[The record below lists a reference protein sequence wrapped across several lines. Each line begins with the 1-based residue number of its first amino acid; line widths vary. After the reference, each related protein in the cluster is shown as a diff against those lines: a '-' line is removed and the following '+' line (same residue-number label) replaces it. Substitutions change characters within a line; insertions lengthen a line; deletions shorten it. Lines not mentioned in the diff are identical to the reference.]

1 MKDIYVIDVIEKYGG
16 RLVCGDNNATC
27 DNFKIDTREIKEND
41 TFVGIK
47 GENFDGNAMYEKAF
61 ENGASTCILQG
72 IEIDDNCIEKYKNK
86 NIIIVKDTIKALG
99 LLAKYK
105 REMFNIPVV
114 GVTGSVGKTSTKDII
129 ASVISKKYNTLKTE
143 GNFNSDIG
151 LPLTILRLKEE
162 HEAAVIEMGMNHK
175 GEIDYLSNIAEP
187 TVSVITNVGTSHIGN
202 LGSRENI
209 LKAKLEI
216 LNGMK
221 ENGVLVYN
229 NDNDMLNNNKDL
241 FKKYKSIGF
250 GIDNH
255 SDVMALN
262 INIGTNSSSF
272 DVSFNNNK
280 YNINVPVSGKH
291 FVYNALC
298 AICVG
303 REVGIDINDIITG
316 INEFSLT
323 KNRMEVDNFK
333 DNITIINDA
342 YNASYDSMKAAL
354 EFLGSFK
361 DKYKI
366 AVLGDMLEL
375 GEFSNELHLKVGKSV
390 YENNIDLLVTVGD
403 YSKKIAEGARILG
416 MPEENVKSV
425 DNNSDAIK
433 FLEKVIIG
441 NSAILLKAS
450 NSMKFSEIYNE
461 ISKKLK

>member
-1 MKDIYVIDVIEKYGG
+1 
-16 RLVCGDNNATC
+16 
-27 DNFKIDTREIKEND
+27 
-41 TFVGIK
+41 
-47 GENFDGNAMYEKAF
+47 MYEKAF

-229 NDNDMLNNNKDL
+229 NDNDMLNNNKAL

-333 DNITIINDA
+333 DNITIINDT

-441 NSAILLKAS
+441 DSAILLKAS
-450 NSMKFSEIYNE
+450 NSMKFNEIYNE

>member
-1 MKDIYVIDVIEKYGG
+1 
-16 RLVCGDNNATC
+16 
-27 DNFKIDTREIKEND
+27 
-41 TFVGIK
+41 
-47 GENFDGNAMYEKAF
+47 MYEKAF
-61 ENGASTCILQG
+61 ENGAGTCILQG

-255 SDVMALN
+255 SDVMAVN

-303 REVGIDINDIITG
+303 REVGIDIKDIIAG

-441 NSAILLKAS
+441 DSAILLKAS

>member
-1 MKDIYVIDVIEKYGG
+1 
-16 RLVCGDNNATC
+16 
-27 DNFKIDTREIKEND
+27 
-41 TFVGIK
+41 
-47 GENFDGNAMYEKAF
+47 MYEKAF

-229 NDNDMLNNNKDL
+229 NDNDMLNNNKAL

-441 NSAILLKAS
+441 DSAILLKAS

>member
-1 MKDIYVIDVIEKYGG
+1 
-16 RLVCGDNNATC
+16 
-27 DNFKIDTREIKEND
+27 
-41 TFVGIK
+41 
-47 GENFDGNAMYEKAF
+47 MYEKAF
-61 ENGASTCILQG
+61 ENGASTCILQE

-143 GNFNSDIG
+143 GNFNSNIG

-209 LKAKLEI
+209 LRAKLEI

-229 NDNDMLNNNKDL
+229 NDNDMLNNNKVL
-241 FKKYKSIGF
+241 FKKCKSIGF

-272 DVSFNNNK
+272 DVSL
-280 YNINVPVSGKH
+280 I
-291 FVYNALC
+291 
-298 AICVG
+298 
-303 REVGIDINDIITG
+303 
-316 INEFSLT
+316 
-323 KNRMEVDNFK
+323 
-333 DNITIINDA
+333 IINIILMCL
-342 YNASYDSMKAAL
+342 YQENTLYITP
-354 EFLGSFK
+354 FVQF
-361 DKYKI
+361 
-366 AVLGDMLEL
+366 VLVEKLEL
-375 GEFSNELHLKVGKSV
+375 
-390 YENNIDLLVTVGD
+390 I
-403 YSKKIAEGARILG
+403 
-416 MPEENVKSV
+416 
-425 DNNSDAIK
+425 
-433 FLEKVIIG
+433 
-441 NSAILLKAS
+441 
-450 NSMKFSEIYNE
+450 
-461 ISKKLK
+461 

>member
-1 MKDIYVIDVIEKYGG
+1 
-16 RLVCGDNNATC
+16 
-27 DNFKIDTREIKEND
+27 
-41 TFVGIK
+41 
-47 GENFDGNAMYEKAF
+47 
-61 ENGASTCILQG
+61 
-72 IEIDDNCIEKYKNK
+72 
-86 NIIIVKDTIKALG
+86 
-99 LLAKYK
+99 
-105 REMFNIPVV
+105 
-114 GVTGSVGKTSTKDII
+114 
-129 ASVISKKYNTLKTE
+129 
-143 GNFNSDIG
+143 
-151 LPLTILRLKEE
+151 
-162 HEAAVIEMGMNHK
+162 
-175 GEIDYLSNIAEP
+175 
-187 TVSVITNVGTSHIGN
+187 
-202 LGSRENI
+202 
-209 LKAKLEI
+209 
-216 LNGMK
+216 
-221 ENGVLVYN
+221 
-229 NDNDMLNNNKDL
+229 MLNNNKDL

-333 DNITIINDA
+333 DNITIINDT

-433 FLEKVIIG
+433 FLEKVIIED
-441 NSAILLKAS
+441 SAILLKAS

>member
-1 MKDIYVIDVIEKYGG
+1 MKDIYVIDVIEKCGG
-16 RLVCGDNNATC
+16 RLVSGDNNATC

>member
-1 MKDIYVIDVIEKYGG
+1 MKDIYVIDVIEKCGG
-16 RLVCGDNNATC
+16 RLVCGDNNAIC

-47 GENFDGNAMYEKAF
+47 GENFDGNAMYEEAF
-61 ENGASTCILQG
+61 ENGASTCILQE
-72 IEIDDNCIEKYKNK
+72 IDIDDNCIEKYKNK

-175 GEIDYLSNIAEP
+175 GEIDYLSNIAKP

-250 GIDNH
+250 GIDNP

-303 REVGIDINDIITG
+303 REVGIDINDIIAG

-342 YNASYDSMKAAL
+342 YNASYDSMEAAL
-354 EFLGSFK
+354 EFLGNFK

-403 YSKKIAEGARILG
+403 YSKKIAEGACILG

-425 DNNSDAIK
+425 DNNGDAIK
-433 FLEKVIIG
+433 FLEKVITVD
-441 NSAILLKAS
+441 SAILLKAS

>member
-1 MKDIYVIDVIEKYGG
+1 MKDIYVIDVIEKCDGI
-16 RLVCGDNNATC
+16 LVCGDNNAIC

-47 GENFDGNAMYEKAF
+47 GGNFDGNAMYEEAF

-72 IEIDDNCIEKYKNK
+72 IDIDDNCIEKYKNK
-86 NIIIVKDTIKALG
+86 NIIIVKDTIKTLG

-162 HEAAVIEMGMNHK
+162 HEAAVIEMGMNHQ
-175 GEIDYLSNIAEP
+175 GEIDYLSNIAKP

-250 GIDNH
+250 GIDND

-262 INIGTNSSSF
+262 IDIGTNSSSF

-303 REVGIDINDIITG
+303 REVEIDIKDIIAG

-403 YSKKIAEGARILG
+403 YSKKIAEGACILG

-425 DNNSDAIK
+425 DNNRDAIK
-433 FLEKVIIG
+433 FLEKVITVD
-441 NSAILLKAS
+441 SAILLKAS

>member
-1 MKDIYVIDVIEKYGG
+1 
-16 RLVCGDNNATC
+16 
-27 DNFKIDTREIKEND
+27 
-41 TFVGIK
+41 
-47 GENFDGNAMYEKAF
+47 MYEKAF

-86 NIIIVKDTIKALG
+86 NIIIVKNTIKALG

-129 ASVISKKYNTLKTE
+129 ASIISKKYNTLKTE
-143 GNFNSDIG
+143 GNFNSNIG

-272 DVSFNNNK
+272 DVIFNNNK

-441 NSAILLKAS
+441 DSAILLKAS

>member
-1 MKDIYVIDVIEKYGG
+1 MKDIYVIDVIEKCGG
-16 RLVCGDNNATC
+16 RLVCGDNNAIC

-162 HEAAVIEMGMNHK
+162 HEAAVIEMG
-175 GEIDYLSNIAEP
+175 IAEP

-229 NDNDMLNNNKDL
+229 NDNDMLNNNKAL

-255 SDVMALN
+255 SDVMAVN

-441 NSAILLKAS
+441 DSAILLKAS